1 MKGLSICFLF
11 ILASGCSNNQR
22 DNEPYIIEENQVDF
36 YEPIGPYYYYE
47 DGGYYDHD
55 YHNDHHDHDH
65 HEGGHDH
72 DGGGHGG
79 HGH

>member
-1 MKGLSICFLF
+1 MKGLSLCFLF
-11 ILASGCSNNQR
+11 ILAFGFSNNQR
-22 DNEPYIIEENQVDF
+22 DNEPYVIEENQVDF
-36 YEPIGPYYYYE
+36 YEPIGPYYYE